1 MPLASRAFGPES
13 RGTVLG
19 VIAATIGLSGGIGPL
34 LGGALSES
42 FGWQS
47 VFLINT
53 AAAITIP
60 IGITILPRSEDRT
73 GGNLD
78 ISGGVALALLVGG
91 ALLIPSEGTRS
102 GWTSPLVLAGALVA
116 IIGLVGLALREWN
129 ASSPFIP
136 KEFLLTA
143 RYVAL
148 GRMSF
153 SVMAANL
160 AVLIGLPIL
169 LTTFHQLSPLEGGL
183 AMVPGAVSMGV
194 FGALAGRVTD
204 RNGARLPPWVGAP
217 LMLLAVLGLST
228 YAGSSVWVI
237 ATFTGILGA
246 GFGLVNTPLAAT
258 VSRIVRSQMLASAMS
273 INSMLFFLGGSL
285 GTALLMA
292 ITTSR
297 GGDGQSAFN
306 PLHSGVGAGFSDAF
320 LPLAIPVVLVM
331 ALSVVLPKA
340 QARGVAMQPG
350 LPVERKWVANCSIP
364 WTPECAEITAAGF
377 ECVFPIGEAEFASSG
392 AS

>member
-1 MPLASRAFGPES
+1 
-13 RGTVLG
+13 
-19 VIAATIGLSGGIGPL
+19 
-34 LGGALSES
+34 
-42 FGWQS
+42 
-47 VFLINT
+47 
-53 AAAITIP
+53 
-60 IGITILPRSEDRT
+60 
-73 GGNLD
+73 
-78 ISGGVALALLVGG
+78 
-91 ALLIPSEGTRS
+91 
-102 GWTSPLVLAGALVA
+102 
-116 IIGLVGLALREWN
+116 
-129 ASSPFIP
+129 
-136 KEFLLTA
+136 
-143 RYVAL
+143 
-148 GRMSF
+148 
-153 SVMAANL
+153 MAANL

-169 LTTFHQLSPLEGGL
+169 LTTFHQLSPLEVGL

-204 RNGARLPPWVGAP
+204 RNGARLPAWVGAP

-258 VSRIVRSQMLASAMS
+258 VSRLVRSQMLASAMS

-292 ITTSR
+292 ISTSR
-297 GGDGQSAFN
+297 GGDNQSALN
-306 PLHSGVGAGFSDAF
+306 PFHSGVGAGFSDAF
-320 LPLAIPVVLVM
+320 LLLAIPVILVM

-350 LPVERKWVANCSIP
+350 LPVERMWVANCSIP
-364 WTPECAEITAAGF
+364 WTPECQEITAAGI

-392 AS
+392 AP